1 MLFVNY
7 PLKVKVFYW
16 TYFELWIAVTAFYL
30 NITVTL
36 PSQLRWRLKQAI
48 HETTR
53 SLQTFCLLPYCRWN
67 LMPRMPPCHQKW
79 CLDVKSGSHL
89 SKLRIR
95 KSERSEKYFQLIF
108 LGQAKNEIN
117 NVTMVLQLLW
127 NHGTIH
133 WEHYWLNKKQLKKGS
148 FLFLALRCL
157 FLPQASPHPLAPQS
171 SKGPLVAPRPVLLS
185 TLHPCGTCIRP
196 CGPLCHYRYV
206 CWVLF
211 LMLFGFEGYFSY
223 INQDT
228 LHWFKTGFASD
239 CTWKEIV
246 AQNFMHLCHWVVFSY
261 IHSIQRMYG
270 CVSSCVHCTF
280 HSIWDRSKTG
290 FMSGREV

>member
-30 NITVTL
+30 NLTVTL
-36 PSQLRWRLKQAI
+36 PSQLRWRLNQAI
-48 HETTR
+48 HGTTR

-157 FLPQASPHPLAPQS
+157 FLPQASPHPLAPQAPKDRWLRQDQFS
-171 SKGPLVAPRPVLLS
+171 WARCIPVVLALDLVVPCVTIVMFVGYFFWCSLALKGISPTSTKILFIDSRPVLQVIALEK
-185 TLHPCGTCIRP
+185 R
-196 CGPLCHYRYV
+196 
-206 CWVLF
+206 
-211 LMLFGFEGYFSY
+211 
-223 INQDT
+223 
-228 LHWFKTGFASD
+228 
-239 CTWKEIV
+239 
-246 AQNFMHLCHWVVFSY
+246 
-261 IHSIQRMYG
+261 
-270 CVSSCVHCTF
+270 
-280 HSIWDRSKTG
+280 
-290 FMSGREV
+290 